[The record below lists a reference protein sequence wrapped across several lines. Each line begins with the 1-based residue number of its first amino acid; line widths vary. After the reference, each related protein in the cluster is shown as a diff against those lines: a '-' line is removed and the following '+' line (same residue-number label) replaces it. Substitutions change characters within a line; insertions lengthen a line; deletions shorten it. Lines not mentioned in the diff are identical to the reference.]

1 MCSWEGNN
9 KRGFGTCL
17 LPMTAHL
24 LQFLM
29 AICAHRLDTVRHLH
43 WIHRIRQQI
52 RQQGSS
58 GREERCVCG
67 GAGGCVRAFE
77 CTCFHV

>member
-9 KRGFGTCL
+9 KRSLGTCL

-24 LQFLM
+24 LQVLM

-52 RQQGSS
+52 RQQGSLV
-58 GREERCVCG
+58 REERCVCVWG
-67 GAGGCVRAFE
+67 GVR
-77 CTCFHV
+77 VRV